1 MLMMNKH
8 TKSTPL
14 VAKTVGQCLHETAAR
29 CTEQPGVL
37 FREESWQRSWQ
48 ALDQEVDR
56 AAKGLIALGFEK
68 GDHIAIWGTNVPE
81 WLLTQ
86 LAAARIG
93 AVLITLNPEWKQA
106 ELTYA
111 LKQSDT
117 NGLIMIEGFE
127 KPGKGKPFLYDY
139 LGTIQAMIPGLPEAS
154 AGQPLQVPELPTL
167 RRIILISGS
176 SQPGMI
182 RWQDL
187 LQAGRSISDQQL
199 KAIEDKVVPEDLAM
213 IQYTSGTTGFP
224 KGAMLT
230 HYNIVNN
237 ARIATAHL
245 FLSEQDRLCGPV
257 PFYHCFG
264 SILVNLGCVVSGAMM
279 IIPAPI
285 FDPHK
290 TLEAVADE
298 RATVLYGVPTMFMTE
313 LDDLDFP
320 KYDLSSLRTGIMAG
334 APVDKELF
342 EAVTRHM
349 GATEITIAYGLT
361 ETSPVT
367 HQTYA
372 SDPFEKRHST
382 VGRPIEHTEAKIIDP
397 ATLDQVPDGMVGEI
411 VVRGFH
417 VMKGYYKNPEET
429 AKTIM
434 EGGWLRSG
442 DLGIRDKEGYYRIAG
457 RLKEMLI
464 VGGHNV
470 YPAEVEQ
477 ALHSLLADKVEM
489 LQVVGTPH
497 PKLQEVVGLA
507 VKLRPGQYLT
517 LEEVRSR
524 CEGKLEWPKI
534 PRQLKIMDDFSQ
546 VMTVTGKI
554 QKFKL
559 REVLERDLQPL

>member
-1 MLMMNKH
+1 MN
-8 TKSTPL
+8 TQTNSTPL
-14 VAKTVGQCLHETAAR
+14 VAKTVGQCLHETAER
-29 CTEQPGVL
+29 HTEQQGVL
-37 FREESWQRSWQ
+37 FKENGWERSWG
-48 ALDQEVDR
+48 ALDHEVNR
-56 AAKGLIALGFEK
+56 IAKGLIAIGFGK

-81 WLLTQ
+81 WLMTQ
-86 LAAARIG
+86 LAVARIG
-93 AVLITLNPEWKQA
+93 AVLVTLNPEWKQA

-117 NGLIMIEGFE
+117 NGLIMIKGFE
-127 KPGKGKPFLYDY
+127 KPGKGKPFVYDY
-139 LGTIQAMIPGLPEAS
+139 LGTIQAMIPGLLQAT
-154 AGQPLQVPELPTL
+154 ADQPLQAPEFPFL
-167 RRIILISGS
+167 RRIVLISES
-176 SQPGMI
+176 PSPGMI
-182 RWQDL
+182 SWSEL
-187 LQAGRSISDQQL
+187 LHAGKSISTQQL
-199 KAIEDKVVPEDLAM
+199 QTVEAQVSPEDIAM

-245 FLSEQDRLCGPV
+245 FLTAEDRLCGPV

-264 SILVNLGCVVSGAMM
+264 SILVNLGCVVSGATMV
-279 IIPAPI
+279 IPAPI
-285 FDPHK
+285 FDPHR
-290 TLEAVADE
+290 TLEVVE
-298 RATVLYGVPTMFMTE
+298 EEKVTVLYGVPTMFITE
-313 LDDLDFP
+313 LDDIDFP

-342 EAVTRHM
+342 EAVTQHM

-372 SDPFEKRHST
+372 SDPFDKRHST
-382 VGRPIEHTEAKIIDP
+382 VGRPIEHTESRIIDP
-397 ATLDQVPDGMVGEI
+397 GTLADLPDGEVGEI

-417 VMKGYYKNPEET
+417 VMKGYYKKPEET
-429 AKTIM
+429 AKTIL

-442 DLGIRDKEGYYRIAG
+442 DLGIRDKDGYYRIAG

-489 LQVVGTPH
+489 LQVVGVPH

-507 VKLRPGQYLT
+507 VKLHPGQYLT
-517 LEEVRSR
+517 LEEIRSR

-534 PRQLKIMDDFSQ
+534 PRQLKVMDDFSQ

-559 REVLERDLQPL
+559 REVLEHDNQLV

>member
-1 MLMMNKH
+1 MKNTTH
-8 TKSTPL
+8 PTQL
-14 VAKTVGQCLHETAAR
+14 VDRTIGQYLHETSRLYPAK
-29 CTEQPGVL
+29 QGVL
-37 FREESWQRSWQ
+37 FKENQWQRTWEE
-48 ALDQEVDR
+48 LDQEVDR
-56 AAKGLIALGFEK
+56 VARGLMALGFGK

-86 LAAARIG
+86 LAVARMG
-93 AVLITLNPEWKQA
+93 GVLITLNPEWKQA

-111 LKQSDT
+111 LQQSDA
-117 NGLIMIEGFE
+117 NGLVMIKGFE
-127 KPGKGKPFLYDY
+127 KPGKGKPFVYDY
-139 LGTIQAMIPGLPEAS
+139 LATIQAMIPELGGS
-154 AGQPLQVPELPTL
+154 AADHLLQLSEFPAL
-167 RRIILISGS
+167 RRIVLVSD
-176 SQPGMI
+176 QHEPGII
-182 RWQDL
+182 RWADMLAQ
-187 LQAGRSISDQQL
+187 GHSVSEQQL
-199 KAIEDKVVPEDLAM
+199 HTAENAVSSHDVAM

-230 HYNIVNN
+230 HHNIVNN

-245 FLSEQDRLCGPV
+245 FLTADDRLCGPV

-264 SILVNLGCVVSGAMM
+264 SILVNLGCLVSGATMV
-279 IIPAPI
+279 IPAPI
-285 FDPHK
+285 FDPHR
-290 TLEAVADE
+290 TLEVVE
-298 RATVLYGVPTMFMTE
+298 EEKVTVLYGVPTMFITE
-313 LDDLDFP
+313 LDDIDFP

-342 EAVTRHM
+342 EAVTQHM

-361 ETSPVT
+361 EASPVT

-372 SDPFEKRHST
+372 SDPYDKRHST
-382 VGRPIEHTEAKIIDP
+382 VGRPIEHTESRIIDP
-397 ATLDQVPDGMVGEI
+397 GTLADLADGEVGEI

-417 VMKGYYKNPEET
+417 VMKGYYKKPEET
-429 AKTIM
+429 ARAIL

-442 DLGIRDKEGYYRIAG
+442 DLGIRDQDGYYRIAG

-489 LQVVGTPH
+489 LQVVGIPH

-507 VKLRPGQYLT
+507 IKLHPGQYLT
-517 LEEVRSR
+517 LEEVKAR
-524 CEGKLEWPKI
+524 CDGKLEWPKI

-559 REVLERDLQPL
+559 REVMEQDVQPA

>member
-1 MLMMNKH
+1 MNTH
-8 TKSTPL
+8 PNPTPL
-14 VAKTVGQCLHETAAR
+14 VSMTIGQALRTTAAQWPDR
-29 CTEQPGVL
+29 PGIL
-37 FREESWQRSWQ
+37 FRKPRWQRTWQ
-48 ALDQEVDR
+48 AFDQEVDR
-56 AAKGLIALGFEK
+56 VARGLIALGFQK

-86 LAAARIG
+86 LAVARIG
-93 AVLITLNPEWKQA
+93 AILITLNPEWKQA

-111 LKQSDT
+111 LQQSDT
-117 NGLIMIEGFE
+117 RGLVMIKGFE
-127 KPGKGKPFLYDY
+127 KPGKDKPFVYDY
-139 LGTIQAMIPGLPEAS
+139 LGTLQAMIPELSGLPED
-154 AGQPLQVPELPTL
+154 QDLQVAEFPAL
-167 RRIILISGS
+167 RRIVIVDE
-176 SQPGMI
+176 QRHPGMM
-182 RWQDL
+182 RW
-187 LQAGRSISDQQL
+187 
-199 KAIEDKVVPEDLAM
+199 EDLIASGDGVSDATLHQAEQQVDAEDVAM

-230 HYNIVNN
+230 HNNTVNN

-245 FLSEQDRLCGPV
+245 FLSEEDRLCGPV

-264 SILVNLGCVVSGAMM
+264 SILVNLGCVVSGATMV
-279 IIPAPI
+279 IPGPI
-285 FDPHK
+285 FDPHN
-290 TLEAVADE
+290 TLEAIAQE
-298 RATVLYGVPTMFMTE
+298 RATVVYGVPTMFITE
-313 LDDLDFP
+313 LDERDFAA
-320 KYDLSSLRTGIMAG
+320 YDLSSLRTGIMAG

-342 EAVTRHM
+342 EAVTRRM

-372 SDPFEKRHST
+372 SDPYEKRHST

-397 ATLDQVPDGMVGEI
+397 STLDELPDGEVGEI

-417 VMKGYYKNPEET
+417 VMKGYYQKPEET
-429 AKTIM
+429 AKTM
-434 EGGWLRSG
+434 LDGGWLRSG
-442 DLGIRDKEGYYRIAG
+442 DLGIRDRDGYYRIVG

-477 ALHSLLADKVEM
+477 ALHSLLSDKVEM
-489 LQVVGTPH
+489 LQVVGIPH

-507 VKLRPGQYLT
+507 VKLHPGQYLT
-517 LEEVRSR
+517 LEEVKAR
-524 CEGKLEWPKI
+524 CEGNLEWPKI
-534 PRQLKIMDDFSQ
+534 PRQLKIMDDFSP

-559 REVLERDLQPL
+559 RELLNASEEPV